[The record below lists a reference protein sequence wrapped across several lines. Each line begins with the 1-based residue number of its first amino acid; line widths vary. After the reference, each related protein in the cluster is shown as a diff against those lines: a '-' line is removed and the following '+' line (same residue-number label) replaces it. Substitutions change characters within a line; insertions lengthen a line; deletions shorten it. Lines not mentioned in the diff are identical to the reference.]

1 MTDASEFSGDVSADS
16 PGEVPGGESV
26 VSPTVDSGN
35 QHEPASAEGNGHASP
50 LGSTAATVQQTSSEQ
65 SADASPSSE
74 ADQAEKPTL
83 EIKNLHRFFGRLKAV
98 NNVSFAAYAGQVMGF
113 IGPNGS
119 GKTTTMRILA
129 TLDLPTAGDAFVCG
143 YSVVDDPEQ
152 VRKVI
157 GFMPDSFGKYS
168 NMDVVEYLDFFAR
181 AYGLKGEERREAVER
196 VLIFTELRKIADK
209 PIKNLSKGMSQRLGL
224 GRTLIHDPQVLV
236 LDEPA
241 AGLDPRAR
249 VELRELIHLLAT
261 EMNKTVLIS
270 SHILTELGEICDA
283 AAIIEAGEILVHGT
297 IEELKRHRPKRKVD
311 ETHTGDPIAVAVVSR
326 SNDLRKWLLE
336 QPRVSNVTVAANRVV
351 FEFQGDEGERA
362 DLLQR
367 MIANQFRITEFA
379 AKSETLEDAFMA
391 ITQGLVQ

>member
-1 MTDASEFSGDVSADS
+1 MTDTPMSDLDSTSPAPASETNGDTPEIKVLPEQAAAEENN
-16 PGEVPGGESV
+16 G
-26 VSPTVDSGN
+26 
-35 QHEPASAEGNGHASP
+35 QKRPA
-50 LGSTAATVQQTSSEQ
+50 
-65 SADASPSSE
+65 
-74 ADQAEKPTL
+74 PTL
-83 EIKNLHRFFGRLKAV
+83 EIRNLHRFFGKLKAV
-98 NNVSFAAYAGQVMGF
+98 NNVNFTAYPGQVMGF
-113 IGPNGS
+113 IGPNGA
-119 GKTTTMRILA
+119 GKTTTMRIIA

-143 YSVVDDPEQ
+143 HSVVDDPEK

-168 NMDVVEYLDFFAR
+168 NMDVVEYLDFYAR
-181 AYGLKGEERREAVER
+181 AYGFKGEERREAVER

-249 VELRELIHLLAT
+249 VELRELIHLLAV

-270 SHILTELGEICDA
+270 SHILTELGEICDS

-297 IEELKRHRPKRKVD
+297 IEELKRRRPRK
-311 ETHTGDPIAVAVVSR
+311 EGHEETGDAIAVAVMER
-326 SNDLRKWLLE
+326 SNDLRKFLLE
-336 QPRVSNVTVAANRVV
+336 QPHVSHVGLAANRVV
-351 FEFQGDEGERA
+351 FEFRGDDAEKA
-362 DLLQR
+362 SLLKQ
-367 MIANQFRITEFA
+367 MLDNNFRVIEFA